1 MIAEEDIRNKQK
13 QIKYQTTNWTIEQL
27 IVDINSGKIN
37 VPKEWCWD
45 INKQS
50 QLIENIILGIPFPAL
65 FVLDNNQKI
74 LEINASIQLA
84 RTLINFVGNKFSLI
98 GITRLP
104 SLNGFKFMDLHP
116 QRQLMFKKTLIR
128 VILVDKQSN
137 LALFEDS

>member
-1 MIAEEDIRNKQK
+1 MTTEEDIRNKQK

-37 VPKEWCWD
+37 VPREWCWD

-50 QLIENIILGIPFPAL
+50 QVIENIILGVPFPAL
-65 FVLDNNQKI
+65 FVLDNLEI

-84 RTLINFVGNKFSLI
+84 RTLINFVGNRFSLI
-98 GITRLP
+98 GMARLP
-104 SLNGFKFMDLHP
+104 SLNGFKFMDLYP
-116 QRQLMFKKTLIR
+116 QRQIMFKKTLIR